1 MWLLDEQSAADYLRA
16 VGRVEGQDHVE
27 VTWLSGGV
35 SNVVLHVQ
43 VGNPAAD
50 PRGCHPHGHQEF
62 VLKQARNQ
70 LRVPE
75 PWFCSVE
82 RIRTEVAVLKRY
94 AELASSLPTPAQVP
108 RVLFEDPAQYAFAM
122 TAAPRGHRTWKQC
135 LLAGEYDESIATAC
149 GGLLGVLHGATWHQL
164 RDEQQFADRTFF
176 DDLRLDPYY
185 RHVARGFPEL
195 ATPLQQL
202 IDSVWSERHALVHAD
217 FSPKNL
223 LVWPGGLMLIDCEVG
238 HYGDPAFDL
247 GFFLAHLVLKTF
259 RVGGPRET
267 AEGAACYQLTNRFWD
282 AYRRSLSERVDE
294 ASIEAL
300 EGRGIANLAGC
311 LLARLDGKS
320 QVDYLTD
327 KSPVRAAARRLLLA
341 PPRCWQDV
349 EDLLFNY

>member
-1 MWLLDEQSAADYLRA
+1 MWLLDEQNAADYLRA
-16 VGRVEGQDHVE
+16 VGRVDAHEKVE

-35 SNVVLHVQ
+35 SNVVLQ
-43 VGNPAAD
+43 VSVGDLAD
-50 PRGCHPHGHQEF
+50 DQLSYREF

-82 RIRTEVAVLKRY
+82 RIRTEVAVLRRY
-94 AELASSLPTPAQVP
+94 SELATSLPVPAQVP
-108 RVLFEDPAQYAFAM
+108 CVLFEDVENYAFAM

-135 LLAGEYDESIATAC
+135 LLAGEYDESIAVAC
-149 GGLLGVLHGATWHQL
+149 GGLLGVLHGATWHQVH
-164 RDEQQFADRTFF
+164 DEQQFADRTFF

-195 ATPLQQL
+195 AGSLNRL

-223 LVWPGGLMLIDCEVG
+223 LVWPAGLMLIDCEVG

-259 RVGGPRET
+259 RVGGARET
-267 AEGAACYQLTNRFWD
+267 AEGAACYRLTTRFWD
-282 AYRRSLSERVDE
+282 AYRRSLGECVDRT
-294 ASIEAL
+294 SIEAL
-300 EGRGIANLAGC
+300 ERRGIANLAGC

-320 QVDYLTD
+320 QVDYLQD
-327 KSPVRAAARRLLLA
+327 KSPVRAAARRLLLDT
-341 PPRCWQDV
+341 PHSWQDV
-349 EDLLFNY
+349 EDLLFAP